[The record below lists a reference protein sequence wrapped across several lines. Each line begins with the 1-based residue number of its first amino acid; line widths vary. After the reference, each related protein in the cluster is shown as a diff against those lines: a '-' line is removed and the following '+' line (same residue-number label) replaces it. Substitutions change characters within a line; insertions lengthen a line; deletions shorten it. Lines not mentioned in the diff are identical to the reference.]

1 MVFRNVSK
9 FNAHIFGVLKIIIMG
24 KFIITQ
30 RVNKEYQFNL
40 KAKNGEIIL
49 TSEGYVQKASCQ
61 KGIESV
67 KTNSQDDSRYDRRIA
82 VNEKEYF
89 VLKARNGE
97 IIGKSQL
104 YSSKSGMENGI
115 ESVKLNAPT
124 AEIID
129 ETLKN

>member
-1 MVFRNVSK
+1 
-9 FNAHIFGVLKIIIMG
+9 MG

-30 RVNKEYQFNL
+30 RVNNEYQFNL
-40 KAKNGEIIL
+40 KAGNGEIIL

-67 KTNSQDDSRYDRRIA
+67 KANSQDDSRYDRRTA
-82 VNEKEYF
+82 ANSKDYF

-104 YSSKSGMENGI
+104 YSTKSGMENGI
-115 ESVKLNAPT
+115 ASVKFTAPT
-124 AEIID
+124 AKIVD
-129 ETLKN
+129 QTLK

>member
-1 MVFRNVSK
+1 
-9 FNAHIFGVLKIIIMG
+9 MG
-24 KFIITQ
+24 KFTITQ
-30 RVNKEYQFNL
+30 RVNREYQFNL
-40 KAKNGEIIL
+40 KANNGEIIL
-49 TSEGYVQKASCQ
+49 MSEGYVQKSSCQ

-67 KTNSQDDSRYDRRIA
+67 KINSQDDARYERR
-82 VNEKEYF
+82 VSTNDKDYF

-104 YSSKSGMENGI
+104 YSSKTAMENGI
-115 ESVKLNAPT
+115 HSVKSNASN

>member
-1 MVFRNVSK
+1 
-9 FNAHIFGVLKIIIMG
+9 MG

-30 RVNKEYQFNL
+30 RINNEYQFNL
-40 KAKNGEIIL
+40 EAGNSEIIL
-49 TSEGYVQKASCQ
+49 TSEGYVQKGSCQ

-67 KTNSQDDSRYDRRIA
+67 KVNSQDDSRYDRRTA
-82 VNEKEYF
+82 VNGKDYF

-104 YSSKSGMENGI
+104 YSTRSGMENGI
-115 ESVKLNAPT
+115 ASVKLNAPT

-129 ETLKN
+129 QTLK

>member
-1 MVFRNVSK
+1 
-9 FNAHIFGVLKIIIMG
+9 MG

-30 RVNKEYQFNL
+30 RINNEYQFNL
-40 KAKNGEIIL
+40 KAGNGEIIL

-67 KTNSQDDSRYDRRIA
+67 KINSQDDSRYDRRVA
-82 VNEKEYF
+82 VNGKEYF

-104 YSSKSGMENGI
+104 YSSKSGMESGI
-115 ESVKLNAPT
+115 ASVKSNAPT
-124 AEIID
+124 AEVID

>member
-1 MVFRNVSK
+1 
-9 FNAHIFGVLKIIIMG
+9 MG

-40 KAKNGEIIL
+40 KAGNGEIIL

-67 KTNSQDDSRYDRRIA
+67 KVNSQDLSRYDKRVA
-82 VNEKEYF
+82 KNGKDYF

-97 IIGKSQL
+97 IIGNSQM
-104 YSSKSGMENGI
+104 YSTKAGMENGI
-115 ESVKLNAPT
+115 ASVKSNAPT
-124 AEIID
+124 AEVID

>member
-1 MVFRNVSK
+1 
-9 FNAHIFGVLKIIIMG
+9 MG

-30 RVNKEYQFNL
+30 RINKEYHFNL
-40 KAKNGEIIL
+40 KAGNGEIIL

-67 KTNSQDDSRYDRRIA
+67 KVNSQDDSKYDRRVA
-82 VNEKEYF
+82 VNGKDYF

-97 IIGKSQL
+97 IIGKSPL

-115 ESVKLNAPT
+115 ASVKFNAPT
-124 AEIID
+124 AAIVD
-129 ETLKN
+129 ETL

>member
-1 MVFRNVSK
+1 
-9 FNAHIFGVLKIIIMG
+9 MG

-30 RVNKEYQFNL
+30 RINSEYQFNL
-40 KAKNGEIIL
+40 KAGNGEIIL

-67 KTNSQDDSRYDRRIA
+67 RINSQDDSRYDRREA
-82 VNEKEYF
+82 VNGKEYF

-104 YSSKSGMENGI
+104 YSSKSGMESGI
-115 ESVKLNAPT
+115 ASVKSNAPT
-124 AEIID
+124 AEVID

>member
-1 MVFRNVSK
+1 
-9 FNAHIFGVLKIIIMG
+9 MG
-24 KFIITQ
+24 KFVITQ
-30 RVNKEYQFNL
+30 RINKEYQFNL
-40 KAKNGEIIL
+40 KSGNGEIIL

-67 KTNSQDDSRYDRRIA
+67 KINSQDSSRYDRRVA
-82 VNEKEYF
+82 VNGKEYF

-97 IIGKSQL
+97 IIGRSQL

-115 ESVKLNAPT
+115 VSVTSNAPD

>member
-1 MVFRNVSK
+1 
-9 FNAHIFGVLKIIIMG
+9 MG
-24 KFIITQ
+24 KFTITQ
-30 RVNKEYQFNL
+30 RVNREYQFNL
-40 KAKNGEIIL
+40 KANNGEIIL
-49 TSEGYVQKASCQ
+49 MSEGYVQKSSCQ

-67 KTNSQDDSRYDRRIA
+67 KINSQDDARYERR
-82 VNEKEYF
+82 VSTNDKDYF

-104 YSSKSGMENGI
+104 YSSKTAMENGI
-115 ESVKLNAPT
+115 HSVKSNAPN

>member
-1 MVFRNVSK
+1 
-9 FNAHIFGVLKIIIMG
+9 MG
-24 KFIITQ
+24 KFVITQ
-30 RVNKEYQFNL
+30 RVNREYQFNL
-40 KAKNGEIIL
+40 KAGNGEIIL

-67 KTNSQDDSRYDRRIA
+67 RVNSQEDSRYDRRVA
-82 VNEKEYF
+82 VNSKEYF

-104 YSSKSGMENGI
+104 YSTKSGMENGI
-115 ESVKLNAPT
+115 ASVKSNAPD

-129 ETLKN
+129 ETL